1 MWGTCGVHVVRPPC
15 YRPLTTIDTHVP
27 RANVVDQRVGVHAPT
42 ARDFEALLVGERFGV
57 NGDQGAVDLVLP
69 QRRHRLLL
77 QLLNR
82 PAGQFV
88 RLDVL
93 QHAGLGESVENM
105 DAGDAGWVKA
115 LRGVGVLGCGKR
127 VERVKEWMSGRGEAW
142 KSGRVE
148 EWKSGR
154 VEE

>member
-1 MWGTCGVHVVRPPC
+1 MWYAPPC

-27 RANVVDQRVGVHAPT
+27 RANVVDQRVGVHAPA
-42 ARDFEALLVGERFGV
+42 ARDFEPLLVGERFGV

-93 QHAGLGESVENM
+93 QHAGLGESVENV

-115 LRGVGVLGCGKR
+115 LRTGCWGVGAVR
-127 VERVKEWMSGRGEAW
+127 
-142 KSGRVE
+142 
-148 EWKSGR
+148 
-154 VEE
+154 